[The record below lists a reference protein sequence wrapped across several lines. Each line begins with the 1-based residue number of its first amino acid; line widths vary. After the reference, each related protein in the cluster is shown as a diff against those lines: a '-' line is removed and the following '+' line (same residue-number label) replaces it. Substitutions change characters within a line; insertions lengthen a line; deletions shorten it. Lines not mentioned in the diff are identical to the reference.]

1 MGWPKGKPRK
11 PRVPQ
16 PEEPQPYQAP
26 QEELSKAIPEEN
38 TGVVVSEKSVEEVMT
53 SVSVLPSLMPSL
65 CHPDSDPFTK
75 FKTDPKHFAY
85 RALNINK
92 KNLSERTA
100 QGWTPIVGAEFGDL
114 ILAKKPIADHQAL
127 LKHEEMKTKMQVTAT
142 KERFKEEAARS
153 GYETFE
159 EK

>member
-11 PRVPQ
+11 KKEPQ
-16 PEEPQPYQAP
+16 PQEPYQAP
-26 QEELSKAIPEEN
+26 QEDFAKAIPENE
-38 TGVVVSEKSVEEVMT
+38 GAVVSERSVEEVMT

-75 FKTDPKHFAY
+75 WKTDQKHYAY

-127 LKHEEMKTKMQVTAT
+127 LKHDEMKTKMQVTAT